1 MPHASNHPMLAALLT
16 SLAALHCVPLTQ
28 AHDGYRFGCGGAA
41 QRCHGCRAAWGGP
54 LYDYH
59 THFDYPWDPPLR
71 RPPGSSAGY
80 VSAGYVVDLGPL
92 GVPPWEALP
101 SAQPREL
108 LPAPGTRE
116 DVPEPPQE
124 LDPSLLPEDEPLR
137 GQTRRPT
144 RLRLLR

>member
-1 MPHASNHPMLAALLT
+1 MRRAYHHPALAALLI
-16 SLAALHCVPLTQ
+16 SLAVLCCAPQVQ

-41 QRCHGCRAAWGGP
+41 QRCHGCRDAWGGP
-54 LYDYH
+54 MYDYR

-71 RPPGSSAGY
+71 RPPAH
-80 VSAGYVVDLGPL
+80 SAGYVVDLGPL
-92 GVPPWEALP
+92 GDPLGVPPWEALP
-101 SAQPREL
+101 SPAPREL
-108 LPAPGTRE
+108 LPLPGTLE

-124 LDPSLLPEDEPLR
+124 LEPSLLPDDELLR